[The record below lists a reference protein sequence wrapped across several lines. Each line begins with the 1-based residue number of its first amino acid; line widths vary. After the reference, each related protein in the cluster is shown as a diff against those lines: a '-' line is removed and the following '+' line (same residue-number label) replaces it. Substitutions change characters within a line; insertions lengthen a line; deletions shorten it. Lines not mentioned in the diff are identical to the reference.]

1 MARYNP
7 DWDELGRSIQE
18 IVDRA
23 VNSHDYEKLSRT
35 VRQTVDRAVDMSADA
50 VRKVRANTA
59 RVVQEPVKKN
69 LPVLYAKTSGKVV
82 GGVLKTVGGGV
93 LTIGSSVTLL
103 VLTVMQA
110 VTQGVAMLWG
120 SIPLLGLGAGS
131 LLLGGG
137 IRTLTRMNRFKSYRN
152 TLGQKTHCT
161 LEKLAGSVG
170 KSPKF
175 VRKELKAM
183 IDEGLFLEGHLD
195 KEERNLITSH
205 ETYRYYEQSRL
216 QLEQRRQAMQQEQD
230 RKAGMDPAL
239 QEVLDKGEAF
249 LNQIRK
255 CNDDIPGVEISEK
268 ISRIE
273 RIVQRIFQRVEQ
285 DPEAIGDLKKMM
297 EYYLPMTVKLLR
309 AYADMDAQPVQGEN
323 ILNSKREIEQTLDTL
338 NLAFEKLLDEMFEE
352 TALDISSDISVLNT
366 MLAQEGLK
374 DDSLSQMKKER
385 NL

>member
-59 RVVQEPVKKN
+59 RAVQEPVKKN

-137 IRTLTRMNRFKSYRN
+137 IRTLTRMNRFKAYRT

-216 QLEQRRQAMQQEQD
+216 QLEQRRQAMQQEQA

>member
-273 RIVQRIFQRVEQ
+273 RIVQRIF
-285 DPEAIGDLKKMM
+285 
-297 EYYLPMTVKLLR
+297 
-309 AYADMDAQPVQGEN
+309 
-323 ILNSKREIEQTLDTL
+323 
-338 NLAFEKLLDEMFEE
+338 
-352 TALDISSDISVLNT
+352 
-366 MLAQEGLK
+366 
-374 DDSLSQMKKER
+374 
-385 NL
+385 